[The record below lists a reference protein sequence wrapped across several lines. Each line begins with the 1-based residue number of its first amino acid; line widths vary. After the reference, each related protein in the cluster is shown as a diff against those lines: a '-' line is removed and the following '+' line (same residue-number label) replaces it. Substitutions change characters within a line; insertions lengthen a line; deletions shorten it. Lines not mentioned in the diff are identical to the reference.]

1 MPTSLKTSERASL
14 LSYVGL
20 PLQIFS
26 KGSLFGPYTP
36 LQQLDILA
44 DDDTKSYVVGSTNSI
59 LLAQKDRYSDIL
71 INLDED
77 TIVISSQSLRN
88 ALQLTVPDR
97 RWIDFLTQTVNDTWD
112 ETNPGRPKTLGYAG
126 SEEFIRLQFEEYLLA
141 LLSSVKYRQY
151 VETRKDDP
159 KGLLTDVEGDPANEF
174 GNEWIKAW
182 MKTENYRIFNKFT
195 DSHIFDIVEP
205 NHPCTG
211 GLSIEDVQRRLAAQV
226 AELHLDE
233 RFNSTREVVG
243 KHLAT
248 GQAKVS
254 TAFNNVWADI
264 EAMRQAQ
271 AQRAAERKAA
281 GESQGTTNGRGAG
294 WKAPKAPDLTH
305 AQASVQA
312 AGQRAGAYLSSWG
325 SWASEKRKSGWGR
338 SSSGGSTSPTVE
350 SKPRPNSTHV
360 SASSVPEPV
369 TAKQVWPEEKEASKI
384 PTIAV
389 SQATPEKKAPITKP
403 ETAPVLPPETIL
415 KTNGSTTAA
424 SSSTDME
431 DVKL

>member
-1 MPTSLKTSERASL
+1 M
-14 LSYVGL
+14 
-20 PLQIFS
+20 
-26 KGSLFGPYTP
+26 
-36 LQQLDILA
+36 
-44 DDDTKSYVVGSTNSI
+44 
-59 LLAQKDRYSDIL
+59 
-71 INLDED
+71 
-77 TIVISSQSLRN
+77 
-88 ALQLTVPDR
+88 
-97 RWIDFLTQTVNDTWD
+97 
-112 ETNPGRPKTLGYAG
+112 
-126 SEEFIRLQFEEYLLA
+126 QFEEYLLA

-271 AQRAAERKAA
+271 AQRTAERKAA

-294 WKAPKAPDLTH
+294 WKAPKGPDLTH

-350 SKPRPNSTHV
+350 SKPRPDSMHIAT
-360 SASSVPEPV
+360 SSVPEPV
-369 TAKQVWPEEKEASKI
+369 TAKQVWPEEKKANEI

-403 ETAPVLPPETIL
+403 ETAPVPPPETTS
-415 KTNGSTTAA
+415 KANGTTTAA